1 MRVYWQNELTKNSPK
16 TINMCGMTYHSYWY
30 QHDCFPFCCVFVET
44 SKTCRFF
51 FMPTKITWKIR
62 KKKNSVRGETGLS
75 GLDLLGGPRRSGN
88 ASLVVMRNSP
98 SQYDP
103 PPLQKICQM
112 LPSQVNRKPFWTS
125 WAMRTVGWGWLKVE
139 DLGLMLI
146 LIFLWVLIFG
156 EPLLGGN
163 LMDKGIECVDNF
175 QVGGW

>member
-1 MRVYWQNELTKNSPK
+1 MRVYWQNELTKIQKQWISVAWL
-16 TINMCGMTYHSYWY
+16 TILKFLLISTWL
-30 QHDCFPFCCVFVET
+30 FPFLLCFCWDFEDLQI
-44 SKTCRFF
+44 FF
-51 FMPTKITWKIR
+51 HAKKISHGKIR
-62 KKKNSVRGETGLS
+62 KKKNDSVRGETGLF

-125 WAMRTVGWGWLKVE
+125 WAMRTIGGLRVEGWGSWINV
-139 DLGLMLI
+139 D

-156 EPLLGGN
+156 EPL
-163 LMDKGIECVDNF
+163 F
-175 QVGGW
+175 GW